1 MKPKIE
7 KLDREAMLMLY
18 AAGELSLEQKQRV
31 DAMLAADEAMR
42 HELSQ
47 LQGAQAMFNRE
58 LSEMDRKDPLP
69 ISEAAASRAVSRVIR
84 QRQAEQFAKP
94 LKVGELPRRRWLVLM
109 YPAGI
114 AAAIMAFGI
123 YKWSK
128 VSDNE
133 QRTPMA
139 TKYDTNLPIEGDTP
153 EVEAQY
159 AMTVIPNLDDSPD
172 QLDGVEDQ
180 IAILASWSKPTQ

>member
-1 MKPKIE
+1 MKPRIE

-18 AAGELSLEQKQRV
+18 AAGELSAEQQQRV

-42 HELSQ
+42 EELSQ
-47 LQGAQAMFNRE
+47 LLGAQAMFERE
-58 LSEMDRKDPLP
+58 LLELDRKDPLP
-69 ISEAAASRAVSRVIR
+69 IPEAAASRAVSREIR
-84 QRQAEQFAKP
+84 QRQAEQFARP
-94 LKVGELPRRRWLVLM
+94 MKVGESPRRRWMVLI

-114 AAAIMAFGI
+114 AAAIMVFGI

-128 VSDNE
+128 VSDN
-133 QRTPMA
+133 
-139 TKYDTNLPIEGDTP
+139 DTRPVVVKSDPTLAVDGDTP

-172 QLDGVEDQ
+172 QLDGVEAQ